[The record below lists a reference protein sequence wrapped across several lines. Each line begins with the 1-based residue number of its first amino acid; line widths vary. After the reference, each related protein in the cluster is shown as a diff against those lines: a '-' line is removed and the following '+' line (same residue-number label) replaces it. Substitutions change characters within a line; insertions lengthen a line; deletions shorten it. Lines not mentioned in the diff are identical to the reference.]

1 MKILSLT
8 LAFIVAAGISNADEA
23 REVAS
28 KTLELKFEAA
38 AEAGKWSLRNLG
50 FKEWVDAVSMTGWTE
65 LHKSESE
72 DFYFAIYRKGDYLML
87 CENDRKDAYRGAS
100 TSVRAVN
107 DKVAYSVWESPSLW
121 TTLKWNVSHSQGG
134 YGGQTIFTTWK
145 IIKGFS
151 GDIIVEY
158 KVNNEGSP
166 YREVL
171 RQPVTWKNQAEQ
183 DSGGQPATRPE
194 SK

>member
-1 MKILSLT
+1 MKILSFAI
-8 LAFIVAAGISNADEA
+8 AFIVAAGISNADEG

-28 KTLELKFEAA
+28 KTLELKFETVADA
-38 AEAGKWSLRNLG
+38 RKWSLRELG
-50 FKEWVDAVSMTGWTE
+50 FKEWIKAVSIPGWTE
-65 LHKSESE
+65 LHKSESA

-87 CENDRKDAYRGAS
+87 CENDRKDAYRYAS

-107 DKVAYSVWESPSLW
+107 DKIAGEVWEKPSLW

-134 YGGQTIFTTWK
+134 YGGQENFTTWK

-158 KVNNEGSP
+158 QVPNEGSP

-171 RQPVTWKNQAEQ
+171 RQPVTWKNQAEH
-183 DSGGQPATRPE
+183 DGGGQPATRPE

>member
-1 MKILSLT
+1 MKILSLAI
-8 LAFIVAAGISNADEA
+8 AFIVAAGISNANED

-28 KTLELKFEAA
+28 KTLELKFETP
-38 AEAGKWSLRNLG
+38 AEAFKWSLRELG
-50 FKEWVDAVSMTGWTE
+50 FKEWINAVSMPGWTE

-72 DFYFAIYRKGDYLML
+72 DFYFAIFRKGDYLML

-100 TSVRAVN
+100 GSVRAVN
-107 DKVAYSVWESPSLW
+107 DKVAYGVWESPSLW
-121 TTLKWNVSHSQGG
+121 TTLKWNVSDSQGG

-158 KVNNEGSP
+158 KVNNDGFP

-171 RQPVTWKNQAEQ
+171 RQPVTWKNQAERL
-183 DSGGQPATRPE
+183 P
-194 SK
+194 